1 MKNNPWMEFLVFTRK
16 ERIAVFVLSLLI
28 ISTAIAPVFI
38 PEKKFITPNAAE
50 FYALKDELD
59 RLRSPV
65 EDTVAQTKNENQPW
79 QNNYSLS
86 RIKDNDRDI
95 VLFPFDPNKISTEE
109 WKKLGLRDRTIKTI
123 INFRLKGG
131 KFRQAIDLKKI
142 YGLKEEEFQRLIPYV
157 RFEEKDELKLGN
169 TNNENRHKEES
180 RATKIALI
188 KPYSI
193 EINKADTTELIALPG
208 IGNKLANRIINFR
221 KKLGGFYSL
230 EQLDEV
236 YGLPD
241 STFDRLKTYL
251 TCDPAMVKKI
261 NINDVDLETL
271 KQHPYIK
278 WNLANAIVQYR
289 KEHGNFSKP
298 EDLKHIALMDD
309 LLYQK
314 ILHYLFVD

>member
-28 ISTAIAPVFI
+28 IGTAIAPVFI

-50 FYALKDELD
+50 FYGLKGELD
-59 RLRSPV
+59 KLRSTSN
-65 EDTVAQTKNENQPW
+65 DTIAHSRNENQPW
-79 QNNYSLS
+79 QINYSLS
-86 RIKDNDRDI
+86 RIRDNGGDM

-123 INFRLKGG
+123 TNFRSKGG
-131 KFRQAIDLKKI
+131 KFRQATDLKKI
-142 YGLKEEEFQRLIPYV
+142 YGLKEEEFQRLLPYV
-157 RFEEKDELKLGN
+157 RLEEKDEIKY
-169 TNNENRHKEES
+169 ENVNYENKRKEGS
-180 RATKIALI
+180 QAPKITPI

-221 KKLGGFYSL
+221 SKLGGFYSV
-230 EQLDEV
+230 EQLHEV

-241 STFDRLKTYL
+241 STFKQLKTYL
-251 TCDPAMVKKI
+251 TCNPALVNKI

-289 KEHGNFSKP
+289 KEHGNFNKP
-298 EDLKHIALMDD
+298 EDLKQIALMDE

-314 ILHYLFVD
+314 ILHYLHVD

>member
-1 MKNNPWMEFLVFTRK
+1 MKNNPRMEFLVFTRK

-28 ISTAIAPVFI
+28 ICTAIAPVFL
-38 PEKKFITPNAAE
+38 PEKKFIAPNSAE
-50 FYALKDELD
+50 FYALKGELD
-59 RLRSPV
+59 KLSSSSN
-65 EDTVAQTKNENQPW
+65 DTIAQTKNENQPW

-123 INFRLKGG
+123 INFRSKGG
-131 KFRQAIDLKKI
+131 KFRQASDLKKI
-142 YGLKEEEFQRLIPYV
+142 YGLKEEEFQLLSPYV
-157 RFEEKDELKLGN
+157 RIEEKNELKFGN
-169 TNNENRHKEES
+169 ANNEDSRKEVS
-180 RATKIALI
+180 QATKIALME
-188 KPYSI
+188 PYSI

-208 IGNKLANRIINFR
+208 IGSKLANRIINFR
-221 KKLGGFYSL
+221 NKLGGFYSV
-230 EQLDEV
+230 EQLHEV

-241 STFDRLKTYL
+241 STFNRLKTYL
-251 TCDPAMVKKI
+251 TCDPTLVNKI

-298 EDLKHIALMDD
+298 EDLKQIALMDE

-314 ILHYLFVD
+314 ILHYLYVD